1 MTFWDDL
8 RMVVTFGLIAFIVPI
23 GLVGGFSVA
32 SKYFDI
38 QQCEVRK

>member
-1 MTFWDDL
+1 MTFLDDL
-8 RMVVTFGLIAFIVPI
+8 KFLVFVGAITFVVLI

-32 SKYFDI
+32 SKYFDT